1 MNSPTT
7 TCSTCEVAVSAEDGR
22 NPPLAGKPIPV
33 LVDVIAP
40 GETALAGI
48 SRLSADQR
56 AALSA
61 DARFILD
68 ELLDDYLPALEARL
82 RERLEARIAALL
94 GE

>member
-1 MNSPTT
+1 
-7 TCSTCEVAVSAEDGR
+7 VSAEDGR
-22 NPPLAGKPIPV
+22 EPPLAGKPIPV

-40 GETALAGI
+40 GEAALSGI
-48 SRLSADQR
+48 SRLSADQL

-68 ELLDDYLPALEARL
+68 ELLDDCLPTLEARL
-82 RERLEARIAALL
+82 RERLEQRIAALL

>member
-1 MNSPTT
+1 
-7 TCSTCEVAVSAEDGR
+7 VSAEDER
-22 NPPLAGKPIPV
+22 KTPLAGKTIPV

-40 GETALAGI
+40 GDSPLAGL

-61 DARFILD
+61 DARFMLD
-68 ELLDDYLPALEARL
+68 ELLDDCLPTLEARL
-82 RERLEARIAALL
+82 RERLEQRIAALL

>member
-1 MNSPTT
+1 M
-7 TCSTCEVAVSAEDGR
+7 SAEDGR
-22 NPPLAGKPIPV
+22 NPPLAGKTIPV
-33 LVDVIAP
+33 LVDVITP
-40 GETALAGI
+40 GDSPLAGL

-68 ELLDDYLPALEARL
+68 ELLDDCLPTLEARL
-82 RERLEARIAALL
+82 RERLEQRIAPLL

>member
-1 MNSPTT
+1 M
-7 TCSTCEVAVSAEDGR
+7 SAEDGR
-22 NPPLAGKPIPV
+22 KPPLAGKTIPV
-33 LVDVIAP
+33 LVDVITP
-40 GETALAGI
+40 GDSPLAGL

-68 ELLDDYLPALEARL
+68 ELLDDCLPTLEARL
-82 RERLEARIAALL
+82 RERLEQRIAALL

>member
-1 MNSPTT
+1 M
-7 TCSTCEVAVSAEDGR
+7 SAEEGR
-22 NPPLAGKPIPV
+22 KPPLAGKTIPV
-33 LVDVIAP
+33 LVDVITP
-40 GETALAGI
+40 GDSPLAGL

-68 ELLDDYLPALEARL
+68 ELLDDCLPTLEARL
-82 RERLEARIAALL
+82 RERLEQRIAALL

>member
-1 MNSPTT
+1 
-7 TCSTCEVAVSAEDGR
+7 VSAEDGR
-22 NPPLAGKPIPV
+22 NPPVAGKPIPV

-40 GETALAGI
+40 GEGSVPGL

-56 AALSA
+56 AALAA

-68 ELLDDYLPALEARL
+68 ELLDDCLPALEARL
-82 RERLEARIAALL
+82 RERLEQRIAALL

>member
-1 MNSPTT
+1 M
-7 TCSTCEVAVSAEDGR
+7 SAEDGR
-22 NPPLAGKPIPV
+22 KPPLAGKTIPV
-33 LVDVIAP
+33 LVDVITP
-40 GETALAGI
+40 GDSPLAGL

-68 ELLDDYLPALEARL
+68 ELLDDCLPTLEARL
-82 RERLEARIAALL
+82 RERLEQRIAPLL

>member
-1 MNSPTT
+1 
-7 TCSTCEVAVSAEDGR
+7 VSAENGR
-22 NPPLAGKPIPV
+22 KPPLAGKTIPV
-33 LVDVIAP
+33 LVDVITP
-40 GETALAGI
+40 GDSPLAGL

-68 ELLDDYLPALEARL
+68 ELLDDCLPTLEARL
-82 RERLEARIAALL
+82 RERLEQRIAALL

>member
-1 MNSPTT
+1 
-7 TCSTCEVAVSAEDGR
+7 VSAEDGR
-22 NPPLAGKPIPV
+22 KPPLAGKTIPV
-33 LVDVIAP
+33 LVDVITP
-40 GETALAGI
+40 GDSPLAGL

-68 ELLDDYLPALEARL
+68 ELLDDCLPTLEARL
-82 RERLEARIAALL
+82 RERLEQRIAALL